1 MAKEKIAVKTQM
13 EEAQQLE
20 KDGRYADAL
29 KIYRALT
36 RRKHLNAEAHSRMM
50 VILRKQKQY
59 KAELEVIQRAIAA
72 AEKAIAANQRA
83 VGDQDPESA
92 DLGRKLAK
100 SLGLLDDEGLPVY
113 EPPQLTAWR
122 NREAVVK
129 KRLASQGK
137 SKNA

>member
-1 MAKEKIAVKTQM
+1 
-13 EEAQQLE
+13 
-20 KDGRYADAL
+20 
-29 KIYRALT
+29 
-36 RRKHLNAEAHSRMM
+36 MM

-59 KAELEVIQRAIAA
+59 KTELEVIQRAIAA
-72 AEKAIAANQRA
+72 AEKAIAANQRV
-83 VGDQDPESA
+83 VGDRDPESA

-113 EPPQLTAWR
+113 EPPQLAAWR
-122 NREAVVK
+122 KREAVVK